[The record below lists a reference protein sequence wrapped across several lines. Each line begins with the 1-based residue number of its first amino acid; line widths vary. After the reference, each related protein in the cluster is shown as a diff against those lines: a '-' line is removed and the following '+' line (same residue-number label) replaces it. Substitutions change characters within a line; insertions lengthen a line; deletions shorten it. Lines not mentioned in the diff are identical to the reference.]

1 MIPKNGFTICVSG
14 QGKMAEQSLILSII
28 GAILTVTGLAGLLL
42 PLVPGAPLLFL
53 GLLLGAWAE
62 GFRFI
67 GVWTLLL
74 LAAMA
79 ALTYVVEF
87 VASILGVKKYGGSR
101 RAMVGAAV
109 GGIVGLFFGIPG
121 ILLGPFGGAVI
132 GELSLQRSLDE
143 ASRAGFG
150 TVVGLAI
157 GVAGKLA
164 IGITMIGVF
173 ILIRLL

>member
-1 MIPKNGFTICVSG
+1 
-14 QGKMAEQSLILSII
+14 MADQSLVLWILS
-28 GAILTVTGLAGLLL
+28 AILTFTGLAGLLL

-62 GFRFI
+62 GFRYI
-67 GVWTLLL
+67 GLWTLLA
-74 LAAMA
+74 LAGMA

-87 VASILGVKKYGGSR
+87 AASILGVKKYGGSR

-109 GGIVGLFFGIPG
+109 GGIVGIFLGIPG
-121 ILLGPFGGAVI
+121 ILLGPFVGAVI

-164 IGITMIGVF
+164 IGITMIGIF
-173 ILIRLL
+173 LLIRLL

>member
-1 MIPKNGFTICVSG
+1 
-14 QGKMAEQSLILSII
+14 MADQSIILWII
-28 GAILTVTGLAGLLL
+28 GAILTFTGLAGLLL

-62 GFRFI
+62 NFRYI
-67 GVWTLLL
+67 GLWTMLL
-74 LAAMA
+74 LAGMA

-87 VASILGVKKYGGSR
+87 AASILGVKKYGGSR
-101 RAMVGAAV
+101 RAMVGAAL
-109 GGIVGLFFGIPG
+109 GGIAGMFLGIPG
-121 ILLGPFGGAVI
+121 ILLGPFVGAVI

-157 GVAGKLA
+157 GVGGKLA
-164 IGITMIGVF
+164 IGIAMIGIF
-173 ILIRLL
+173 LLNRLF

>member
-1 MIPKNGFTICVSG
+1 MHD
-14 QGKMAEQSLILSII
+14 QSMMLWLI
-28 GAILTVTGLAGLLL
+28 GVILTVSGMAGLLL
-42 PLVPGAPLLFL
+42 PVIPGAPLLFL
-53 GLLLGAWAE
+53 GLLFGAWAE
-62 GFRFI
+62 GFRYI

-87 VASILGVKKYGGSR
+87 AASVLGVKKYGGSK
-101 RAMVGAAV
+101 RAMIGAAL
-109 GGIVGLFFGIPG
+109 GGVAGLSLGIPG
-121 ILLGPFGGAVI
+121 ILVGPFVGAVI
-132 GELSLQRSLDE
+132 GELSLQRNLDQ

-164 IGITMIGVF
+164 IGIAMIGVF
-173 ILIRLL
+173 LLIRFI

>member
-1 MIPKNGFTICVSG
+1 
-14 QGKMAEQSLILSII
+14 MADQSLVLWILS
-28 GAILTVTGLAGLLL
+28 AILTFTGLAGLLL

-62 GFRFI
+62 GFRYV
-67 GVWTLLL
+67 GLWTLLA
-74 LAAMA
+74 LAGMA

-87 VASILGVKKYGGSR
+87 AASILGVKKYGGSR

-109 GGIVGLFFGIPG
+109 GGIVGIFLGFPG
-121 ILLGPFGGAVI
+121 ILLGPFVGAVI
-132 GELSLQRSLDE
+132 GELSLQRSIDE

-164 IGITMIGVF
+164 IGITMIGIF
-173 ILIRLL
+173 LLIRLL

>member
-1 MIPKNGFTICVSG
+1 
-14 QGKMAEQSLILSII
+14 MADQSLVLWILS
-28 GAILTVTGLAGLLL
+28 AILTFTGLAGLLL

-62 GFRFI
+62 GFRYI
-67 GVWTLLL
+67 GLWTLLA
-74 LAAMA
+74 LAGMA

-87 VASILGVKKYGGSR
+87 AASILGVKKYGGSR

-109 GGIVGLFFGIPG
+109 GGIVGIFLGIPG
-121 ILLGPFGGAVI
+121 ILLGPFVGAVI

-164 IGITMIGVF
+164 IGITMVGIF
-173 ILIRLL
+173 LLIRLL